1 MIPVEYNLQIVVII
15 PQGNVEFWII
25 VILEVIW
32 NSVLGVVNHWIGVA
46 VNFNDTL
53 EVFWENRGKRT
64 ASLEFNL
71 IQQLT

>member
-32 NSVLGVVNHWIGVA
+32 NSVLGVVKHWIGVA
-46 VNFNDTL
+46 VNFL
-53 EVFWENRGKRT
+53 
-64 ASLEFNL
+64 
-71 IQQLT
+71 